1 MECERV
7 GRGVSAG
14 TCGGVCDAMERCGG
28 GGAAKNVA
36 PLSGGPLL
44 TLERELVSA
53 EIGLCLAV
61 DLIHEILCNLL
72 LFSVV
77 HLDFI
82 SRQLIK

>member
-1 MECERV
+1 MDAGLCGSV
-7 GRGVSAG
+7 GDPV
-14 TCGGVCDAMERCGG
+14 DRCGG
-28 GGAAKNVA
+28 GGAAENVA
-36 PLSGGPLL
+36 LISGGPLL

>member
-1 MECERV
+1 MNT
-7 GRGVSAG
+7 GS
-14 TCGGVCDAMERCGG
+14 CGGICDAVECGG
-28 GGAAKNVA
+28 GGGTAENVA

-61 DLIHEILCNLL
+61 DLIHEILCNML